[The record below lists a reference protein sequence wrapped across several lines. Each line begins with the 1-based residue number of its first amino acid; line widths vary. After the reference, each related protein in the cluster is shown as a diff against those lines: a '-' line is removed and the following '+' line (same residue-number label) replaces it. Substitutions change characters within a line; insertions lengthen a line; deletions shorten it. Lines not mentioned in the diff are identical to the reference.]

1 MLTLMEGVWAGM
13 WLRFQVGSGELGQD
27 FLVMGMAESCLSV
40 RGLSPSFQHS
50 NIEAIIES
58 TVPSGCRT
66 EVCEA
71 SERELELFGY
81 KAGLS
86 SVSN

>member
-1 MLTLMEGVWAGM
+1 MLTLMEGGWADV
-13 WLRFQVGSGELGQD
+13 WLRFQVGDGELGHD

-40 RGLSPSFQHS
+40 HGLSPSFQHS

-58 TVPSGCRT
+58 TAPRGCRT

-71 SERELELFGY
+71 SESELELFG
-81 KAGLS
+81 
-86 SVSN
+86 